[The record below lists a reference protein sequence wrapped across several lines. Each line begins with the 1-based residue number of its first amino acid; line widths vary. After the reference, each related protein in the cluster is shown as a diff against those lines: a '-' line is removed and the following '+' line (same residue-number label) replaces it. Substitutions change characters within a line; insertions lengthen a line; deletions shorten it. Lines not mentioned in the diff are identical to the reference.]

1 MNFTQINAGL
11 KESATK
17 LQIVPEQSVKLH
29 FEHKDFPKIKKSEKI
44 NTIKEA
50 QSTEE
55 LRKEK
60 TAVLS

>member
-1 MNFTQINAGL
+1 MNFTQINAVL
-11 KESATK
+11 NESATK

-50 QSTEE
+50 QSNPP
-55 LRKEK
+55 K
-60 TAVLS
+60 S

>member
-1 MNFTQINAGL
+1 MNFTQINAVL
-11 KESATK
+11 NESATK
-17 LQIVPEQSVKLH
+17 LQIVPEQSVKFH